1 MEKDEAIYIHEDS
14 NEEIKKDEPKKVI
27 KFKINL
33 STMKKEEIKE
43 EK

>member
-1 MEKDEAIYIHEDS
+1 MKKDEPIYIAS
-14 NEEIKKDEPKKVI
+14 INNEEIKKEEPKKVT

-43 EK
+43 E

>member
-1 MEKDEAIYIHEDS
+1 MKKDEPIYTHQD
-14 NEEIKKDEPKKVI
+14 NDEEIKKDEPNKVT

-33 STMKKEEIKE
+33 SAMKKEEIKE

>member
-1 MEKDEAIYIHEDS
+1 MKKDEPIYISQD
-14 NEEIKKDEPKKVI
+14 NDEEIKKDEPKKVT